1 MEKWLILK
9 LECLVTKGE
18 KIQVERETKEE
29 QEVEERKG

>member
-9 LECLVTKGE
+9 LECLVTKSE
-18 KIQVERETKEE
+18 KIQVERERKEE